1 MKSRKTST
9 TEGLV
14 GIAMHVLLAVLFW
27 CNAKVWIPL
36 LHILHHLLSDRFKVS
51 LRKSTRRNKSDH
63 LVHEPLHNAH
73 AELKV
78 DNCIG
83 EVETSNVNAHSGLR
97 VWDSGCG
104 VRLGDSVPRLR
115 VFFVDS
121 GCDKGRNY
129 ANRK

>member
-1 MKSRKTST
+1 MIDQILVLSVFAVGWFLGWATSLT
-9 TEGLV
+9 
-14 GIAMHVLLAVLFW
+14 
-27 CNAKVWIPL
+27 C
-36 LHILHHLLSDRFKVS
+36 S
-51 LRKSTRRNKSDH
+51 LRPSSKSKKPKHRSR
-63 LVHEPLHNAH
+63 NAH

-97 VWDSGCG
+97 LWDSGCG

-121 GCDKGRNY
+121 GCDK
-129 ANRK
+129 